1 MFNFLRGVQWR
12 IGSSIGLGGFG
23 EIYAASRVKKGNGD
37 GDNLSEDFIV
47 KVEPHTNG
55 PLFMEIAFY
64 LKACFKYLNYV
75 IINLTNYPQ

>member
-1 MFNFLRGVQWR
+1 MLIRGVQWR

-37 GDNLSEDFIV
+37 GDNLREDFIV

-64 LKACFKYLNYV
+64 LKACFS
-75 IINLTNYPQ
+75 